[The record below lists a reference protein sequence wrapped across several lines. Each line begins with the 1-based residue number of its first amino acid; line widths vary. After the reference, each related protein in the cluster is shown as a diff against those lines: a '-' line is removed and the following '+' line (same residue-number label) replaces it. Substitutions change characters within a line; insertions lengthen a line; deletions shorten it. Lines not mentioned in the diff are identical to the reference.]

1 MYYEE
6 TFFSGR
12 TKCLFYFHAKLV
24 LKPLWRHT
32 PHNTRPGNDPSHQ
45 STKGSYLFHM
55 KNLKTLLSDDHFKLK
70 NLIFAKK
77 KENYKFL
84 TTTTGS
90 HIFQNLFHSN
100 LLFIQ
105 NTVR

>member
-24 LKPLWRHT
+24 LKPLWHHT

-45 STKGSYLFHM
+45 STKGSYLFHT

-77 KENYKFL
+77 KRKLQVFN
-84 TTTTGS
+84 
-90 HIFQNLFHSN
+90 ND
-100 LLFIQ
+100 
-105 NTVR
+105 NTITHFSKSFPF